1 MPHLHLAQAFTVHKK
16 NRLAHIKDGK
26 LSVKEELLYI
36 FQVLFSSRKCKFVVN
51 SEEANLW
58 RRDEEYKESCG
69 FYRLLGQVI
78 TSLSRRH

>member
-1 MPHLHLAQAFTVHKK
+1 MLHLHLAQAFTVHKK

-36 FQVLFSSRKCKFVVN
+36 FHVLFSSRKCKFVVN

-58 RRDEEYKESCG
+58 GRDEECCI
-69 FYRLLGQVI
+69 L
-78 TSLSRRH
+78 